1 MDHLFHLSGRMF
13 CVQIIERP
21 KTIADLILRE
31 LWPLEGRT
39 YVYRISLCRSLLACL
54 GQKPECFA

>member
-54 GQKPECFA
+54 G